1 MDHRLLRNH
10 HIDIY
15 SPWANTDTHHTPS
28 AYTHITWRL
37 TLNRCYPEF
46 ILPLGTSPEPKE
58 LCSADENIPPA
69 SATSTPC
76 PKQLAVQHPLIDWR
90 RAVERKSPMR
100 GGSS

>member
-1 MDHRLLRNH
+1 MDHRLLQNH

-69 SATSTPC
+69 SATPTPC
-76 PKQLAVQHPLIDWR
+76 PRQLAVHHPLNDWR
-90 RAVERKSPMR
+90 WAWRERAP
-100 GGSS
+100 